1 MSDIPHL
8 FAVALAIVGLLASLC
23 IWSRRRLAFRIGAL
37 VVTAL
42 YLPFAYASLVDL
54 LSRPKPLALE
64 WSSAKMA
71 DATVIASVMREGEA
85 IYIWLQLPETDEPR
99 AYVLPWDEARA
110 RELHEA
116 KRKAEASNAQVKLR
130 ERSGEPLDERE
141 GLFYAEPQPAPP
153 PKETPKT
160 GPVLFEGTG
169 S

>member
-71 DATVIASVMREGEA
+71 D
-85 IYIWLQLPETDEPR
+85 
-99 AYVLPWDEARA
+99 VLPWDEARA

-130 ERSGEPLDERE
+130 DRSGEPLDERE